1 MTDRHDS
8 VALNPHPLGERFAL
22 STTEYRQAPTEA
34 SGESTIS
41 VASCAA

>member
-8 VALNPHPLGERFAL
+8 AALNPHHLGERFAL
-22 STTEYRQAPTEA
+22 STAEYRQATTEA
-34 SGESTIS
+34 AGESTMS